1 MKKRLSHFPYNE
13 RSRPGWTPSTSLRKP
28 LSPIRSTMKTVT
40 YVPGT
45 FVTLVPGPYRERR
58 EGARVRNLRKP
69 GKFSTIVAR
78 RSRRVR
84 ILFYFKH
91 RVLRVL
97 RGEICFRFRY
107 SSAALNLF
115 DLSVLRC
122 GAHRAHDVDVAR
134 AHAEIAA
141 EADAYFFVTRI
152 GIIAQQLEGRQDH
165 PRRAKTAL
173 QRMVLLKCQ
182 LQGMERFVRA
192 DAFDGGGCGA
202 VGLAGKEQARTH
214 GPAVEHHRASAAY
227 AMLAAD
233 MSSKQAE
240 IVA

>member
-1 MKKRLSHFPYNE
+1 ML
-13 RSRPGWTPSTSLRKP
+13 
-28 LSPIRSTMKTVT
+28 
-40 YVPGT
+40 
-45 FVTLVPGPYRERR
+45 
-58 EGARVRNLRKP
+58 
-69 GKFSTIVAR
+69 
-78 RSRRVR
+78 
-84 ILFYFKH
+84 FKH

-165 PRRAKTAL
+165 PRRAKAAL

-182 LQGMERFVRA
+182 LQGMERFIRA
-192 DAFDGGGCGA
+192 DAFDGGDFGA
-202 VGLAGKEQARTH
+202 VGLGGKEQA
-214 GPAVEHHRASAAY
+214 
-227 AMLAAD
+227 
-233 MSSKQAE
+233 
-240 IVA
+240 

>member
-1 MKKRLSHFPYNE
+1 ML
-13 RSRPGWTPSTSLRKP
+13 
-28 LSPIRSTMKTVT
+28 
-40 YVPGT
+40 
-45 FVTLVPGPYRERR
+45 
-58 EGARVRNLRKP
+58 
-69 GKFSTIVAR
+69 
-78 RSRRVR
+78 
-84 ILFYFKH
+84 FKH
-91 RVLRVL
+91 RVL

-107 SSAALNLF
+107 SSAALNSF

-122 GAHRAHDVDVAR
+122 GAHRAYDVDVAR

-165 PRRAKTAL
+165 PRRAKAAL
-173 QRMVLLKCQ
+173 QRMVLLKCR

-192 DAFDGGGCGA
+192 DAFDGGDFGA
-202 VGLAGKEQARTH
+202 VGLDGKKQARTH